1 VQTLFNENNVNVH
14 VRLELGSNEAI
25 KQAIAGGMGI
35 SVLSEH
41 TLNSDSKQSELSI
54 LDIEHFPIKRRW
66 YVAYLGGKQ
75 LSVIAQTFLE
85 YLLEESKKIPISCTN
100 SIKKNAI
107 IQGNKI

>member
-1 VQTLFNENNVNVH
+1 VQTLFNENNVKVR

-41 TLNSDSKQSELSI
+41 TLTSEGNQSELSI
-54 LDIEHFPIKRRW
+54 LDVEHFPIKRRW

-75 LSVIAQTFLE
+75 LSIIAQTFLE
-85 YLLEESKKIPISCTN
+85 YLLEESKKIPISSTHFT
-100 SIKKNAI
+100 KKN
-107 IQGNKI
+107 